1 MTGFEKVLQ
10 ECLHEMDEGASGL
23 EECLS
28 RHPRYAAQLRP
39 ILLARAYLERAGA
52 VPVSEEFKTRVR
64 AKVMQDVRAHPRKSV
79 RSVSMFLRFSISLAA
94 TLLTLLAT
102 GTAFAQGAL
111 PGNAFYTWK
120 LASESAWRAVSS
132 DPVGTDLKIAA
143 RRADELIAVSKDPM
157 LFPGAL
163 KTYLTTAARLK
174 SEANVENKTRIL
186 PLLDSQMRKISQS
199 GVVLPLSGN
208 DIAPLSGPT
217 ATPVAAPSSATSLPL
232 LSSPTPQPYVTQL
245 VQLTPMP
252 PTPVP
257 GTQPKSAPPVQA
269 PPKIIPTLH
278 SPPNIAPTTRSQIP

>member
-39 ILLARAYLERAGA
+39 ILLARADLERAGA

-143 RRADELIAVSKDPM
+143 RRADELIAVSKDPV
-157 LFPGAL
+157 LFPQAL
-163 KTYLTTAARLK
+163 KTYLATAARLR

-186 PLLDSQMRKISQS
+186 PLLDSQTRKLSQS
-199 GVVLPLSGN
+199 GVVLPLPGN
-208 DIAPLSGPT
+208 DISPLSEPT
-217 ATPVAAPSSATSLPL
+217 ASPVTAPPAATSLPL
-232 LSSPTPQPYVTQL
+232 LVSPTPQPYATRL
-245 VQLTPMP
+245 LQLTPTVQEP
-252 PTPVP
+252 L
-257 GTQPKSAPPVQA
+257 PKVAPPVQA
-269 PPKIIPTLH
+269 PPKIVPTLH
-278 SPPNIAPTTRSQIP
+278 SPPNVAPTTRSQIP